1 MYPSKKLKID
11 GFLLFSTI
19 VTCLNFNEISI
30 ACFRSFLYL
39 FFMVVLAGT
48 CDRDALFNNYMI
60 AERVSALG
68 FLLLSAL
75 YISSISSCLAT
86 LYGTPRVLQSIASEN
101 VIPGLGRLSEGVST
115 LNRRLLYTFNPVSLC
130 TQFDL
135 NHAFFSF

>member
-1 MYPSKKLKID
+1 M
-11 GFLLFSTI
+11 
-19 VTCLNFNEISI
+19 VTCLNFDEISI

-101 VIPGLGRLSEGVST
+101 VIPGLGRLSEGVKI
-115 LNRRLLYTFNPVSLC
+115 LRPRLLYTLNFLKSLNK
-130 TQFDL
+130 L
-135 NHAFFSF
+135 YPFSHMNLILTERAK

>member
-1 MYPSKKLKID
+1 
-11 GFLLFSTI
+11 
-19 VTCLNFNEISI
+19 
-30 ACFRSFLYL
+30 
-39 FFMVVLAGT
+39 MVVLAGT

-101 VIPGLGRLSEGVST
+101 VIPGLGRLSEGVKI
-115 LNRRLLYTFNPVSLC
+115 LRPRLLYTLNFLKSLNK
-130 TQFDL
+130 L
-135 NHAFFSF
+135 YPFSHMNLILTERAK

>member
-1 MYPSKKLKID
+1 
-11 GFLLFSTI
+11 
-19 VTCLNFNEISI
+19 
-30 ACFRSFLYL
+30 
-39 FFMVVLAGT
+39 MVVLAGT

-101 VIPGLGRLSEGVST
+101 VIPGLGRLSEGVKS
-115 LNRRLLYTFNPVSLC
+115 LKPRFLYTIPLSWHILSL
-130 TQFDL
+130 
-135 NHAFFSF
+135 

>member
-1 MYPSKKLKID
+1 MWYFNNNKRFILYIKTKKRKIFKLKIRI
-11 GFLLFSTI
+11 LKKSKTI
-19 VTCLNFNEISI
+19 RLMKHFN
-30 ACFRSFLYL
+30 FRSFLYL

-86 LYGTPRVLQSIASEN
+86 LFGTPRVLQSIASES
-101 VIPGLGRLSEGVST
+101 VIPGIGRLAE
-115 LNRRLLYTFNPVSLC
+115 
-130 TQFDL
+130 
-135 NHAFFSF
+135 

>member
-1 MYPSKKLKID
+1 
-11 GFLLFSTI
+11 
-19 VTCLNFNEISI
+19 
-30 ACFRSFLYL
+30 
-39 FFMVVLAGT
+39 MVVLAGT

-101 VIPGLGRLSEGVST
+101 VIPGIGRLSEGVSNFST
-115 LNRRLLYTFNPVSLC
+115 ITISIWSQPLNNR
-130 TQFDL
+130 Q
-135 NHAFFSF
+135 